1 MGLKS
6 TGLPDAIV
14 RAMSKPDRKA
24 LGLRTSEEA
33 LCAQQIHQERELHN
47 LFANWLRLN
56 GVPFIHARM
65 DKKST
70 IRKGWPDFT
79 LLWQGRA
86 VCFEFKLPGQPLDA
100 DQIEVRREL
109 TLNGTPVQTV
119 HSVAE
124 AIRAARELTQSTET
138 AAGVPATGDPLP
150 AS

>member
-24 LGLRTSEEA
+24 LGLSTLEET
-33 LCAQQIHQERELHN
+33 LCAQQIRQEREMHN

-79 LLWQGRA
+79 LLCVLAGPW
-86 VCFEFKLPGQPLDA
+86 
-100 DQIEVRREL
+100 
-109 TLNGTPVQTV
+109 
-119 HSVAE
+119 
-124 AIRAARELTQSTET
+124 AREASQ
-138 AAGVPATGDPLP
+138 PARRRCFG
-150 AS
+150 ASHRTW